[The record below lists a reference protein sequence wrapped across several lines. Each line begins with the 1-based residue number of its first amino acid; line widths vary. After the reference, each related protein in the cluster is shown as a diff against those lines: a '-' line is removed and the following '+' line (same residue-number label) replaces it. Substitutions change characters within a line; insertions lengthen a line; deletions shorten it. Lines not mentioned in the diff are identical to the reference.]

1 MAVHDY
7 TEALFGASGRKA
19 IVTGASSGLGAE
31 MARVLARAGAD
42 VLAVA
47 RRGERLEALAAET
60 QEEPGRIVPHTADLA
75 DGEQVDAIATA
86 ARELLGGCDILVAN
100 ASTWSVA
107 RIEKMSPEAFR
118 QDLEVNLHS
127 QWRLSGILHPLLC
140 DSDAGRVIHVSSI
153 YGLGASV
160 VNGLG
165 AYTVAKH
172 GVVGLTRSQA
182 VEWGRDGITVNAL
195 APGYFP
201 TEMTADAI
209 ADEKISARLL
219 ERTVLRRFGNPEELA
234 GALLFLASPASGYVT
249 GSVLTVDGGWTA
261 W

>member
-1 MAVHDY
+1 M
-7 TEALFGASGRKA
+7 
-19 IVTGASSGLGAE
+19 
-31 MARVLARAGAD
+31 
-42 VLAVA
+42 
-47 RRGERLEALAAET
+47 
-60 QEEPGRIVPHTADLA
+60 
-75 DGEQVDAIATA
+75 
-86 ARELLGGCDILVAN
+86 
-100 ASTWSVA
+100 
-107 RIEKMSPEAFR
+107 
-118 QDLEVNLHS
+118 
-127 QWRLSGILHPLLC
+127 
-140 DSDAGRVIHVSSI
+140 IHVASI
-153 YGLGASV
+153 YGLGAPV

-165 AYTVAKH
+165 AYAVAKH

-219 ERTVLRRFGNPEELA
+219 ERTVLRRFGSPEELA